1 MEKLNRKIILSII
14 CTIIIFMSF
23 IMFSQKAYAK
33 NENDKENTTEITTNE
48 KSSNA
53 NLKDFG
59 ITPYDFSGFKPDNTS
74 YKVTVPSDA
83 ESVEIYAV
91 LQDDNAKITG
101 TGKKNLEFGDNN
113 FDITVIAE
121 DGTKKIYKINIIRQE
136 GENKKNEEEQ
146 NTETVQQQYVG
157 DGLASLNIENLE
169 LSPDFDTVIYEY
181 KTEYIGEGTTLNIK
195 TTTTDPYYTVEITG
209 NEDLKEGENIVNILV
224 SDPDGKNIAT
234 YQITVNKSLV
244 DEEAVAKEQ
253 EEARKKEQERQFI
266 ICASVITI
274 ILVIVIILI
283 IKHKKSEKWAEEYSV
298 PFAGLNED
306 ELPKELKDNKEI
318 INELDGY
325 EEELS
330 KEQAREK
337 FLKNYNNENSYNDYD
352 KSEDTSKRKKHKGKR
367 FK

>member
-1 MEKLNRKIILSII
+1 MEKLNRKIVISII
-14 CTIIIFMSF
+14 CSIIIFMSF
-23 IMFSQKAYAK
+23 IIFNNKVYAE
-33 NENDKENTTEITTNE
+33 NETSSENTTETIAEE

-91 LQDDNAKITG
+91 LQDDNARITE

-136 GENKKNEEEQ
+136 GEDEKVEEEQ
-146 NTETVQQQYVG
+146 NTESVKQQYAG

-181 KTEYIGEGTTLNIK
+181 KAKYIGESTTLDIK

-209 NEDLKEGENIVNILV
+209 NENLKEGENIVNILV
-224 SDPDGKNIAT
+224 ADPDGKNIAT

-244 DEEAVAKEQ
+244 DEEEVAKKQ
-253 EEARKKEQERQFI
+253 EEARKKEQERKFI
-266 ICASVITI
+266 ICVSVIVA

-283 IKHKKSEKWAEEYSV
+283 IRHKKNERWAEEYSV

-306 ELPKELKDNKEI
+306 ELPKELKDNKES

-325 EEELS
+325 EDELS

-337 FLKNYNNENSYNDYD
+337 FLKNYNNNNNYNDYD
-352 KSEDTSKRKKHKGKR
+352 KSEDIPKRKKHKGKR